1 MGACWKHFKTV
12 CRHKWEVFKECY
24 ACGITWQG
32 IVHDMSKFSPAEF
45 VPSAKYF
52 QGNRSPI
59 EAEKEA
65 IGYSDAWLHH
75 KGHNKHHW
83 EYWCDYNN
91 DTGEVFPHR
100 IPYKYVVEMVCDWIG
115 AGKVYSKEKWTQAE
129 PLNYYNKA
137 RSGRHFHPDTEAM
150 IVYFLECIRDYGP
163 YNFHVLA
170 YLFGE
175 QIYGGLHVSTSADNQ
190 NNNHDNQNGNH
201 GESE

>member
-12 CRHKWEVFKECY
+12 CRHKWEVFKECC

-129 PLNYYNKA
+129 PLNYYNKV
-137 RSGRHFHPDTEAM
+137 RSGRHFHPDTEKL
-150 IVYFLECIRDYGP
+150 IVEFLESIRD
-163 YNFHVLA
+163 
-170 YLFGE
+170 
-175 QIYGGLHVSTSADNQ
+175 GGLAFFHEKATCSLMKDWYMNGCRISKTIGNQ
-190 NNNHDNQNGNH
+190 SKKR